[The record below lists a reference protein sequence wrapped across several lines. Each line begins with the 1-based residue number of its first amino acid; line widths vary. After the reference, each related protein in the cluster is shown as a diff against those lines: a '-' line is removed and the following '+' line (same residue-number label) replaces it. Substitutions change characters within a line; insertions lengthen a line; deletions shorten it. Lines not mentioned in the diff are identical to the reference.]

1 MKKVEKVRTRPPP
14 AAAPPPS
21 ACSRCQAGRLSYLET
36 PSRFPQKCAKLA
48 DGRLIK
54 DEAYGN
60 SEHGS
65 QRRQRALVAAVTFT
79 QNRVYLM
86 KGAFI
91 ITLSSS
97 SSSSAS
103 MFFFFLSMSESIVH
117 RIVSVA
123 NISKSNQ
130 QQRLYTWFFY
140 NRVQRWVAFIL
151 TGGWPSHLRACGL

>member
-1 MKKVEKVRTRPPP
+1 
-14 AAAPPPS
+14 
-21 ACSRCQAGRLSYLET
+21 
-36 PSRFPQKCAKLA
+36 
-48 DGRLIK
+48 
-54 DEAYGN
+54 
-60 SEHGS
+60 
-65 QRRQRALVAAVTFT
+65 
-79 QNRVYLM
+79 M

-130 QQRLYTWFFY
+130 QQRLYSWFFY

-151 TGGWPSHLRACGL
+151 TGGWPSHPRCGMWLIGRLNQLFTLPTLATAVWLCTNGSIFQVERAILQCNDGESRLGQASRVHHHLATLC